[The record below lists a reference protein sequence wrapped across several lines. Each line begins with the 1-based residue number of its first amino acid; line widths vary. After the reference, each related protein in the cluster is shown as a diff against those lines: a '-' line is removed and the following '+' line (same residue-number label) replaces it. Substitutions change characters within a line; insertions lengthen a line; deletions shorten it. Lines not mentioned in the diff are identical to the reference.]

1 MKAKTSGNFKPV
13 PLPEPQTT
21 VARCYSLIDIGTVPN
36 MYQGTLQGMVHKIF
50 LTWELPKL
58 KAVFSDEKGEEPFV
72 ISEEFTLSTKENSN
86 FYKLIGNWRGKPL
99 DAKEQESFDPAIML
113 GKTAVIQFIHKR
125 KKKFVEADIKE
136 VTTENTNMKMQG
148 IMKRSPDMEM
158 PAAINPVLLWDWEAI
173 ESGES
178 TFDKEIWEKIP
189 NFLKKKIQE
198 SEEYK
203 KFAPKDLGATGDESG
218 AKIDGSTEP
227 VSTDE
232 W

>member
-99 DAKEQESFDPAIML
+99 TPAEQESFDPAIML

-125 KKKFVEADIKE
+125 KKKFADADIKE

-158 PAAINPVLLWDWEAI
+158 PAAINPVLLWDWEVI
-173 ESGES
+173 ESGEEP
-178 TFDKEIWEKIP
+178 FDKEKWEKIP
-189 NFLKKKIQE
+189 NFLKSKIQE

-203 KFAPKDLGATGDESG
+203 KLAPKDSG
-218 AKIDGSTEP
+218 AASGGPEAKTDGDAEP

>member
-125 KKKFVEADIKE
+125 KKKFSGTDIKE

-158 PAAINPVLLWDWEAI
+158 PAAVNPVIIWDWEAI

-178 TFDKEIWEKIP
+178 PFDKEVWEKIP
-189 NFLKKKIQE
+189 NFLRNKIQE

-203 KFAPKDLGATGDESG
+203 KFAPKDSGTPGGESK
-218 AKIDGSTEP
+218 AKEDGSTEP